1 MSIFGQPKRIAK
13 PFAGVTPQ
21 EAYRSGSLGLRGP
34 YQGAP
39 SLRAL
44 AAMGQLRG
52 LGALGTATIT
62 SQVPWQ
68 CWQSADFQTCH
79 AQGYNSAASDCATKA
94 ATEFDGNMDNCMITY
109 NDLYDAE
116 NCEPQY
122 CASSMPAVS
131 QPADVTAIKAIQA
144 SLNTQLAAQ
153 GFKPIAVDGKIGPA
167 TCGAA
172 TYISSLNGGTNPLAS
187 YLNASTCMT
196 MTYPTRVGT
205 TTPVSVPTLPTTQ
218 IVPGQD
224 APPLINHVWMVPDS
238 QMVQIQSDCNTILAA
253 HGYKPIALTGMLDS
267 PTCGAMRW
275 IKNNTGTDMLSVSG
289 MNCQSYTD
297 PQKLPN
303 SPGSTPT
310 QPGGPGTPVIK
321 PGISSAAMG
330 MGILA
335 ALVVGGGYYYA
346 KKKGMV

>member
-1 MSIFGQPKRIAK
+1 MSIFGQQKRVARS
-13 PFAGVTPQ
+13 FAGVTPAQ
-21 EAYRSGSLGLRGP
+21 AFRSGSLGLRGS

-39 SLRAL
+39 SMRALRA
-44 AAMGQLRG
+44 M
-52 LGALGTATIT
+52 GALGTATIT

-68 CWQSADFQTCH
+68 CWQSSDFQSCH
-79 AQGYNSAASDCATKA
+79 AQGFNSAAADCATKA

-116 NCEPQY
+116 NCEPKY

-131 QPADVTAIKAIQA
+131 QPANVTDIKNIQA
-144 SLNTQLAAQ
+144 ALNTQLAAQ

-172 TYISSLNGGTNPLAS
+172 TYISALTPGASNPLSA
-187 YLNASTCMT
+187 YLGPNVCMT

-224 APPLINHVWMVPDS
+224 APPLINHVWMTPDS
-238 QMVQIQSDCNTILAA
+238 QMAQIQNDCNAILAA
-253 HGYKPIALTGMLDS
+253 HGYRPIAITGMLDA

-289 MNCQSYTD
+289 MNCQAYTD

-303 SPGSTPT
+303 SPGSTPL
-310 QPGGPGTPVIK
+310 QPGGPGTPVSK
-321 PGISSAAMG
+321 PISSAAMG

>member
-1 MSIFGQPKRIAK
+1 MSIFGQPKRVARA
-13 PFAGVTPQ
+13 FAGVTAQ
-21 EAYRSGSLGLRGP
+21 QAYQSGSLGLRGP

-39 SLRAL
+39 SMRAL
-44 AAMGQLRG
+44 SAM
-52 LGALGTATIT
+52 GALGTATIT

-116 NCEPQY
+116 NCEPKY

-131 QPADVTAIKAIQA
+131 QPANSAAIKAIQT
-144 SLNTQLAAQ
+144 SLNTQLTAG
-153 GFKPIAVDGKIGPA
+153 GFKPIAVDGKIGPM

-172 TYISSLNGGTNPLAS
+172 TYISSLNGGTNPLSS
-187 YLNASTCMT
+187 YLGPNVCMT

-205 TTPVSVPTLPTTQ
+205 TSPVSVPTLPTTQ
-218 IVPGQD
+218 IVPGQ
-224 APPLINHVWMVPDS
+224 AVAPLINHVWMVPDS
-238 QMVQIQSDCNTILAA
+238 QMVQIQSDCNAILAA
-253 HGYKPIALTGMLDS
+253 HGYKPIALTGMLDA

-289 MNCQSYTD
+289 MNCQSYLD

-303 SPGSTPT
+303 SPGSAPL
-310 QPGGPGTPVIK
+310 QPGGPGTPLVK
-321 PGISSAAMG
+321 PGVSSAAMG
-330 MGILA
+330 LGILA

>member
-1 MSIFGQPKRIAK
+1 MSIFGQQKRVAGA
-13 PFAGVTPQ
+13 FAGVTPQ
-21 EAYRSGSLGLRGP
+21 QAFRSGSLGLKGP

-39 SLRAL
+39 SMRAL
-44 AAMGQLRG
+44 RQM
-52 LGALGTATIT
+52 GALGTATIT

-68 CWQSADFQTCH
+68 CWQSADFQSCH
-79 AQGYNSAASDCATKA
+79 AQQYAQAASDCATAA

-109 NDLYDAE
+109 NDQYDAE
-116 NCEPQY
+116 NCEPKY
-122 CASSMPAVS
+122 CASSMPAS
-131 QPADVTAIKAIQA
+131 AQPVNAAATADIKNIQ
-144 SLNTQLAAQ
+144 TQLNAQ
-153 GFKPIAVDGKIGPA
+153 LVAGGFKPIAVDGKIGPM

-172 TYISSLNGGTNPLAS
+172 TYMSSLNGGTNPLSA
-187 YLNASTCMT
+187 YLGPNVCMT
-196 MTYPTRVGT
+196 QTYPTRVGS

-218 IVPGQD
+218 IVPGQ
-224 APPLINHVWMVPDS
+224 AVAPLINHVWMVPDS
-238 QMVQIQSDCNTILAA
+238 QMAQIQNDCNTILAA
-253 HGYKPIALTGMLDS
+253 HGYKPIAITGMLDA

-289 MNCQSYTD
+289 MNCQSYID
-297 PQKLPN
+297 PTKLPN
-303 SPGSTPT
+303 SPGSTPL
-310 QPGGPGTPVIK
+310 QPGGPGTPVVK